1 MLFTADTWPRIADGS
16 VTVTF
21 RNWTKAQART
31 GGRYRVG
38 GMLIEADA
46 VGVLP
51 VAGITEDDVRRSGH
65 ADRATLLARLGNP
78 VADATVW
85 RIEFHY
91 VGDDDRIAARE
102 NDALS
107 PTELADL
114 IARLDR
120 LDGRADG
127 APWTRATLRLIATY
141 PGVVSTALARQVGY
155 ERAVFKTKVRQL
167 KEMGLTESLEVGYRL
182 SPRGQAV
189 LQALG

>member
-1 MLFTADTWPRIADGS
+1 MLFSADTWPRIADGS

-21 RNWTKAQART
+21 RNWTRAQART
-31 GGRYRVG
+31 GGRYRVA
-38 GMLIEADA
+38 GMLIEADD
-46 VGVLP
+46 VGTVV
-51 VAGITEDDVRRSGH
+51 VADITDDDVRRSGH
-65 ADRATLLARLGNP
+65 TDRATLLARLGNP
-78 VADATVW
+78 AADATVW
-85 RIEFHY
+85 RIQFHY
-91 VGDDDRIAARE
+91 LGDDDRIATRE
-102 NDALS
+102 QDALS

-120 LDGRADG
+120 LDRRAGG
-127 APWTRATLRLIATY
+127 APWTRVTLRLIATY